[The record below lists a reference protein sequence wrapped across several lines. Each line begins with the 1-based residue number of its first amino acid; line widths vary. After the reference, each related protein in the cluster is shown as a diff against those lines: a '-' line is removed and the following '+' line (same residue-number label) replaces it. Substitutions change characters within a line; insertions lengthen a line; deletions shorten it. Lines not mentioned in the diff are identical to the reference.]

1 MVNLQTIRNMH
12 WAYKT
17 LFYIRI
23 IWIVLHLALLSY
35 EYKGNN
41 ENLFF
46 ILFTLLLA
54 GVIPQLVWYYNE
66 NKKPWLYP
74 VIELVISGLFFI
86 YTSYVMDL
94 FFSYLAIP
102 AMCAAATIQ
111 TKRLRIPLWIWF
123 STIPAIAMTIVLP
136 ITAYNI
142 SIIEGFLFFGLGTII
157 WKVLDTQRK
166 MQELIEEN
174 EKQRQVLEQY
184 AKQVE
189 KITLLEERNRLS
201 RELHD
206 TVGHTLTSVI
216 VGLDAVSYLIR
227 EEPEEALQNVTQL
240 KSISREGLEEVR
252 RQIHHIS
259 PLKEEDSISNQLKRI
274 ADEFSL
280 STGTK
285 IKLEVNG
292 TDTSVHPQVSIILV
306 RCLQES
312 LTNAVRHGK
321 ADHID
326 VRFVSEPH
334 QLTLT
339 IQDNGS
345 GMDDVVY
352 GFGLS
357 SMRERIETFQGT
369 LEIESIKG
377 NGTTV
382 VCQLPYKIGKAG

>member
-1 MVNLQTIRNMH
+1 VVDLQTIRNKH
-12 WAYKT
+12 WAYTT
-17 LFYIRI
+17 LFYIRF

-35 EYKGNN
+35 EFKGSK

-46 ILFTLLLA
+46 ILFTCIIA
-54 GVIPQLVWYYNE
+54 GAVPQVVWYYNE

-74 VIELVISGLFFI
+74 VVELVMSGLFFL
-86 YTSYVMDL
+86 YSSYVIDL
-94 FFSYLAIP
+94 YFSYLAIP
-102 AMCAAATIQ
+102 AMCAAATIPS
-111 TKRLRIPLWIWF
+111 KRLRIPLWIWF
-123 STIPAIAMTIVLP
+123 SALPAIAMTIVLP
-136 ITAYNI
+136 VTDYNI

-166 MQELIEEN
+166 MQELLEEN
-174 EKQRQVLEQY
+174 DKQRQVLEQY

-189 KITLLEERNRLS
+189 RITLLEERNRLS

-216 VGLDAVSYLIR
+216 MGLDAVSFLIR
-227 EEPEEALQNVTQL
+227 DEPEEALQNVKQL
-240 KSISREGLEEVR
+240 SRISREGLEEVR

-259 PLKEEDSISNQLKRI
+259 PLKEDGPISNQLKSI
-274 ADEFSL
+274 AAEFSL
-280 STGTK
+280 STGTE
-285 IKLEVNG
+285 IKLDVNG
-292 TDTSVHPQVSIILV
+292 TDVIVHPQVSLILI

-312 LTNAVRHGK
+312 LTNAKRHGK
-321 ADHID
+321 ADCINIL
-326 VRFVSEPH
+326 FNSEPH
-334 QLTLT
+334 QLSLA
-339 IQDNGS
+339 IHDNGC
-345 GMDDVVY
+345 GMDEVVF

-377 NGTTV
+377 KGTTV